1 MHLSEEA
8 FRQFKRKDFAELRP
22 HEEGEDIGDVSVSAA
37 NRRNVSPKK
46 GDMIARN
53 PDDHSDQWLVAR
65 KFFRKHY
72 VGEAGGSGYSAAFT
86 HPDPLDPNDRVRQKT
101 QARQG
106 DFPYDGPTLYGG
118 PIGTDMG
125 GAVYQRV
132 PDHTPPK
139 PQHKKASDEMPYGEY
154 GVAWE
159 QLESLLDPYS
169 PGDQADDAL
178 SLGYG
183 SHGRMGEE
191 DGEEIDID
199 PLQALLRSIVP
210 LDRPPVGPK
219 SGLMVML
226 MPPEDEI
233 VPADDG
239 GGDDLYSDWG
249 ERVYAPG
256 AEDDP
261 I

>member
-1 MHLSEEA
+1 
-8 FRQFKRKDFAELRP
+8 
-22 HEEGEDIGDVSVSAA
+22 
-37 NRRNVSPKK
+37 
-46 GDMIARN
+46 
-53 PDDHSDQWLVAR
+53 
-65 KFFRKHY
+65 
-72 VGEAGGSGYSAAFT
+72 
-86 HPDPLDPNDRVRQKT
+86 
-101 QARQG
+101 
-106 DFPYDGPTLYGG
+106 
-118 PIGTDMG
+118 
-125 GAVYQRV
+125 
-132 PDHTPPK
+132 
-139 PQHKKASDEMPYGEY
+139 
-154 GVAWE
+154 
-159 QLESLLDPYS
+159 
-169 PGDQADDAL
+169 
-178 SLGYG
+178 
-183 SHGRMGEE
+183 MGEE